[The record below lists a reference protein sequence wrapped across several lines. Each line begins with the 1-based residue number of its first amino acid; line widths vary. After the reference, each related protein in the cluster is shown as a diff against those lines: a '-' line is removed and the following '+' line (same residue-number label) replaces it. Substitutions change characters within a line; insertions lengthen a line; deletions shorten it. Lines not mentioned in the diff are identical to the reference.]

1 MNAVKQ
7 PYRLF
12 KKRRKVVLR
21 EDLMELTKDINQAL
35 VLSQMLYW
43 TEKID
48 DLNDLILEENKRLA
62 EHGQNQ
68 IEYFHGWIWKSAR
81 QMKEELF
88 HALSEDAIQRA
99 FVSLSDK
106 GIFVRRR
113 NPNFKYDRTI
123 QYRVDLLLLRRLLKE
138 IGIDFTDFQLDSIP
152 HIAGSITQVAP
163 SNTPVAETIP
173 EITINITTESNP
185 LTPLAGGTETSAMAS
200 DSEDGLVSPK
210 EDVDANAESGKSDD
224 LFSRPPSGVKRMI
237 RRERKNSP
245 PTTIPTELDCR
256 DFREAW
262 SDFLT
267 HRKEKKKP
275 VTPTNERAL
284 LSKLREWGA
293 SSAAE
298 ALRASVIN
306 GWIGVFKPKE
316 EEWRPTTI

>member
-1 MNAVKQ
+1 MTAKFRIEQYERCETMNTGSIEDHLIGITKPSIDRMLKMENPADCIALYTFYCYTRKWQKNNAV
-7 PYRLF
+7 F
-12 KKRRKVVLR
+12 ATS
-21 EDLMELTKDINQAL
+21 EFA
-35 VLSQMLYW
+35 
-43 TEKID
+43 
-48 DLNDLILEENKRLA
+48 
-62 EHGQNQ
+62 
-68 IEYFHGWIWKSAR
+68 
-81 QMKEELF
+81 MK
-88 HALSEDAIQRA
+88 ALSWGRDKFSKAKTQLKEAGFIEDIQRKDSSGKIIGW
-99 FVSLSDK
+99 FV
-106 GIFVRRR
+106 GVRFAQSATLG
-113 NPNFKYDRTI
+113 NF
-123 QYRVDLLLLRRLLKE
+123 
-138 IGIDFTDFQLDSIP
+138 
-152 HIAGSITQVAP
+152 H
-163 SNTPVAETIP
+163 
-173 EITINITTESNP
+173 TTEIPYCGESADKYLRMVNEIP
-185 LTPLAGGTETSAMAS
+185 NNGKQIQAEAETSAMAS

-210 EDVDANAESGKSDD
+210 EDVDAKAESGKSDD

-245 PTTIPTELDCR
+245 PTTIPPELDCR
-256 DFREAW
+256 DFRDAW